1 MKKALIITKCTL
13 ISSLIT
19 SIIYGLI
26 NHHVSLI
33 DIAVNVYIALITTTI
48 GAAIS
53 LIPLAILMLKKALDG
68 DSNHKYPTYFTTL
81 TICNAILCVLSTSVK
96 ISVLLHTS
104 TSEAEAMSQL
114 ITDQK
119 NTWLLFFG
127 FATLITYLEHALEPI
142 RKKIPINKSSTLT
155 IKSLKNKPIENF
167 SLYLVKQ
174 N

>member
-68 DSNHKYPTYFTTL
+68 EYPTYFTTL